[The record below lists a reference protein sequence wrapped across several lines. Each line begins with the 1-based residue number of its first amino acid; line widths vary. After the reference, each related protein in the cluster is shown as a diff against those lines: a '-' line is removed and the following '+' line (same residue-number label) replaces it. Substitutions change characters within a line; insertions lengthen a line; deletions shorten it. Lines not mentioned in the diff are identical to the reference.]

1 MSIFKTLG
9 NALGTIKG
17 LTGGGGGAIPGL
29 GVAAGAAG
37 VATGLFK
44 TVGSLFGGGKR
55 RREQRQ
61 AKNEYNKLKQEYT
74 DLDTSNLMLGQQNM
88 YEDLTVNQQEAKF
101 LGEQQQQG
109 LSNALNANRAAA
121 GGSGITALA
130 QAMANQQTKNLAS
143 AALTIGEQERANQ
156 LLQQQ
161 EAARIQQ
168 SEIEGAYQQRA
179 DDRETTETLLGMS
192 GQRVAAAN
200 QARADAKGA
209 LFSGLGDIAGGA
221 LSMAAGGAFKGK

>member
-1 MSIFKTLG
+1 MAGAFKNLIT
-9 NALGTIKG
+9 N
-17 LTGGGGGAIPGL
+17 LTGDKIPGM
-29 GVAAGAAG
+29 GVASGAAG

-55 RREQRQ
+55 RREQRRAQ
-61 AKNEYNKLKQEYT
+61 NEFNKLKQEYT

-130 QAMANQQTKNLAS
+130 QAMAKEAGPEGIHVGHVVVDGLINGDRVKERFPDFVKTLGEEGMINIESIVDAYEFLYKQPKTGWTFEVDLRT
-143 AALTIGEQERANQ
+143 ALENW
-156 LLQQQ
+156 
-161 EAARIQQ
+161 
-168 SEIEGAYQQRA
+168 
-179 DDRETTETLLGMS
+179 
-192 GQRVAAAN
+192 
-200 QARADAKGA
+200 
-209 LFSGLGDIAGGA
+209 
-221 LSMAAGGAFKGK
+221 

>member
-1 MSIFKTLG
+1 MAGAFKNLIT
-9 NALGTIKG
+9 N
-17 LTGGGGGAIPGL
+17 LTGDKIPGM
-29 GVAAGAAG
+29 GVASGAAG

-55 RREQRQ
+55 RREQRRAQ
-61 AKNEYNKLKQEYT
+61 NEFNKLKQEYT

-88 YEDLTVNQQEAKF
+88 YEDLTVNQQQAKF

-109 LSNALNANRAAA
+109 LSNALNANKAAA

-156 LLQQQ
+156 LLQKQ

-168 SEIEGAYQQRA
+168 AEIEGAYQQRA
-179 DDRETTETLLGMS
+179 DEKETTETLLGMS
-192 GQRVAAAN
+192 GQRLAAAN

-209 LFSGLGDIAGGA
+209 LIGGLGDIAGGA
-221 LSMAAGGAFKGK
+221 LSIAAGGGFKA

>member
-1 MSIFKTLG
+1 MSLFKTLSG
-9 NALGTIKG
+9 NLTKG
-17 LTGGGGGAIPGL
+17 IPGL

-61 AKNEYNKLKQEYT
+61 AKAEYGKLKKEYT

-88 YEDLTVNQQEAKF
+88 YEDLTVNQREASF

-109 LSNALNANRAAA
+109 LSNALNANKAAA
-121 GGSGITALA
+121 GGSGIAALT
-130 QAMANQQTKNLAS
+130 QALANQQTKNLAAS
-143 AALTIGEQERANQ
+143 AVSIGQQERENM
-156 LLQQQ
+156 LLQQG
-161 EAARIQQ
+161 EAGRIQQ
-168 SEIEGAYQQRA
+168 AEIQGEYQQRA
-179 DDRETTETLLGMS
+179 EVRDTTETLLGMS
-192 GQRVAAAN
+192 GQRLSAAN

-221 LSMAAGGAFKGK
+221 LSMAAGGAFKK